1 MQKYTASVITAVSG
15 SIYTALLLEALGFPR
30 EASIEPG
37 VASLNAFWWP

>member
-1 MQKYTASVITAVSG
+1 LMTEATRSDYRSMPPAGIAV
-15 SIYTALLLEALGFPR
+15 LGFPR